1 LRGPFQLLGDLSACF
16 VKVRCRP
23 SSYAEPVAD
32 ACIFYRQ
39 VSIMSSSTDSSSVSA
54 ALGLG
59 KALLVTD
66 CGQMTASVSIESAV
80 SYFIRIENLCKAQ
93 VYAEAA
99 ARGRGEK
106 PVAIGDDEC
115 QFTWEKTGD
124 EAHGSA
130 LALPYFA
137 RVERKSAGS
146 HLQ

>member
-1 LRGPFQLLGDLSACF
+1 
-16 VKVRCRP
+16 
-23 SSYAEPVAD
+23 
-32 ACIFYRQ
+32 
-39 VSIMSSSTDSSSVSA
+39 MSSSTPSSSVSA
-54 ALGLG
+54 ALGPG

-66 CGQMTASVSIESAV
+66 WGQMVASVSIESAV

-106 PVAIGDDEC
+106 PVAIGDEEC
-115 QFTWEKTGD
+115 RFTWEKTGD

-137 RVERKSAGS
+137 RVERQSAGS

>member
-1 LRGPFQLLGDLSACF
+1 
-16 VKVRCRP
+16 
-23 SSYAEPVAD
+23 
-32 ACIFYRQ
+32 
-39 VSIMSSSTDSSSVSA
+39 MSSSTDSSSVSA

-66 CGQMTASVSIESAV
+66 WGQMVASVSIESAV

-99 ARGRGEK
+99 SRGRGEE

-115 QFTWEKTGD
+115 RFTWEKTGD

-146 HLQ
+146 HHQ